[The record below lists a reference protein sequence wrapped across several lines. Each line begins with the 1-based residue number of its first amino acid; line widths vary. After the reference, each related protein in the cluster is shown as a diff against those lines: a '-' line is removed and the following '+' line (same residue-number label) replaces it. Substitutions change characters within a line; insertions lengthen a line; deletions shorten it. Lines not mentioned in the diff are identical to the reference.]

1 MFDGLKSPID
11 VRWLSKTMAT
21 ETTKI
26 LIRPL
31 NGPNYAIWKV
41 ECKMAV
47 IKEGLWNIV
56 TGNWNAPEYLLQ
68 RDRALATI
76 VLSVD
81 PTLLYLLAP
90 DPENPAVV

>member
-1 MFDGLKSPID
+1 
-11 VRWLSKTMAT
+11 
-21 ETTKI
+21 
-26 LIRPL
+26 
-31 NGPNYAIWKV
+31 
-41 ECKMAV
+41 MAV